1 MVALSDLF
9 WLVTSTYNWCCSS
22 SVDQSQNSSVASSSA
37 ATIAVQTCQQ
47 LQQSLGPTIV
57 QTSTSGSDYIL
68 GANGA
73 WSTFNT
79 EVNYQPTCIVF
90 ANEAEHVQTAMKTI
104 YQNEADYAVQAGGH
118 SGMTGWNTIQDGVLI
133 SFKNMNTSSYDPDHD
148 TITMLPGVRWGEVIT
163 EMEPFGVAPVG
174 GRISEVGTGL
184 LLGGG
189 LSFLS
194 SAEGYASDNYV
205 SLDIVLVDGTLVTAT
220 ADNEYQD
227 LFKALKGGANRFG
240 IVTRYEV
247 KAVHTGTKEEKRWWG
262 GLFVY
267 PNSSS
272 EALLG
277 AIAHYTHDTND
288 TNAVMVTVIMTTWPN
303 LEPSISV
310 LLVYNG
316 TETSFNN
323 AFAEFLSIP
332 YTSSSPGSLSFL
344 ELSNAVHFPSGMGT
358 LFSASS
364 LAGTPANSDV
374 SVDDYLELYRQYN
387 NFSSAFA
394 SSPDIGFTLL
404 DFSPVL
410 QSQIRAGYKKGGNPI
425 NPPLGTTGYSI
436 ILFQVTYREGVT
448 QTAEDVEDGRQFW
461 IDNAPST
468 PGLPLF
474 LSEADAA
481 QQVFATYGEYDFL
494 KQVYAKYDPTGFNV
508 RHTEGP
514 LGLESVLAP
523 SICEPLSIFNYSLPL
538 PLCF

>member
-1 MVALSDLF
+1 MVAPSDIF
-9 WLVTSTYNWCCSS
+9 WLATSAYNWCCSS
-22 SVDQSQNSSVASSSA
+22 SVDQAQNSTVASTSA
-37 ATIAVQTCQQ
+37 ATIAAQTCQQ
-47 LQQSLGPTIV
+47 LQQSLGAPVV
-57 QTSTSGSDYIL
+57 QTSSSGPDYSL

-79 EVNYQPTCIVF
+79 EVNFQPTCIVF
-90 ANEAEHVQTAMKTI
+90 ASNAEDVQTAMKTI
-104 YQNEADYAVQAGGH
+104 YENEADYAVQAGGH

-133 SFKNMNTSSYDPDHD
+133 SFMNMNTSSYDPDRD
-148 TITMLPGVRWGEVIT
+148 TITMEPGVRWGEVIT
-163 EMEPFGVAPVG
+163 AMEPLGVAPVG

-194 SAEGYASDNYV
+194 AAEGYASDNYV
-205 SLDIVLVDGTLVTAT
+205 SLDVVLVEGTLVTAT
-220 ADNEYQD
+220 ADNEYAD

-247 KAVHTGTKEEKRWWG
+247 KAVHTGTNEEKRWFG

-277 AIAHYTHDTND
+277 AIAHFVHDTND
-288 TNAVMVTVIMTTWPN
+288 TNAVMVTVIMTPWPSM
-303 LEPSISV
+303 ETSISV

-316 TETSFNN
+316 TEASFNES
-323 AFAEFLSIP
+323 FAEFLSIP
-332 YTSSSPGSLSFL
+332 YTSSSPSPLSFF
-344 ELSNAVHFPSGMGT
+344 ELSNAVHFPAGMGT

-364 LAGTPANSDV
+364 LAGVPANSAV

-387 NFSSAFA
+387 NFNSMFA
-394 SSPDIGFTLL
+394 SSPDVGFTLL

-410 QSQIRAGYKKGGNPI
+410 QSQIRAGYEKGGNPI
-425 NPPLGTTGYSI
+425 NPPLGTPGYVI
-436 ILFQVTYREGVT
+436 VLFQVTYREGVT
-448 QTAEDVEDGRQFW
+448 KTAEDVEKGREVW
-461 IDNAPST
+461 MENAPRT

-474 LSEADAA
+474 LSEADAK
-481 QQVFATYGEYDFL
+481 QQVFASYGEYEFL
-494 KQVYAKYDPTGFNV
+494 KQVYAKYDPTSFNI

-514 LGLESVLAP
+514 SGLEVPLDTSV
-523 SICEPLSIFNYSLPL
+523 
-538 PLCF
+538 

>member
-1 MVALSDLF
+1 MVVLSDFL
-9 WLVTSTYNWCCSS
+9 WLVTSAYNWCCSS
-22 SVDQSQNSSVASSSA
+22 PADQAQNSTLATTSVAA
-37 ATIAVQTCQQ
+37 IAFETCQQ
-47 LQQSLGPTIV
+47 LQQSLGTPLV
-57 QTSTSGSDYIL
+57 QTSSSGADYSL

-90 ANEAEHVQTAMKTI
+90 ASKAEDVQTAMKVI
-104 YQNEADYAVQAGGH
+104 YQNGADYAVQAGGH

-133 SFKNMNTSSYDPDHD
+133 SFMNMNTSFYDTERD
-148 TITMLPGVRWGEVIT
+148 TITLEPGVRWGEVIT
-163 EMEPFGVAPVG
+163 ALEPLGVAPVG

-194 SAEGYASDNYV
+194 GAEGYASDNYV
-205 SLDIVLVDGTLVTAT
+205 SLDVVLVDGTLVTAT
-220 ADNEYQD
+220 VDNEYAD

-240 IVTRYEV
+240 I
-247 KAVHTGTKEEKRWWG
+247 
-262 GLFVY
+262 Y

-277 AIAHYTHDTND
+277 AIAHFVHDTQD
-288 TNAVMVTVIMTTWPN
+288 INAVMVTVIMTPWPSM
-303 LEPSISV
+303 EPSIST

-316 TETSFNN
+316 TEASFNKS
-323 AFAEFLSIP
+323 FAEFLSIP
-332 YTSSSPGSLSFL
+332 YTSSSPAPLSFL
-344 ELSNAVHFPSGMGT
+344 ELSNAVHFPSGLGT

-364 LAGTPANSDV
+364 LAGVPANSDV
-374 SVDDYLELYRQYN
+374 SVDHFLEVYRQYN
-387 NFSSAFA
+387 NFTTTFA
-394 SSPDIGFTLL
+394 SSSDIGFTLL

-410 QSQIRAGYKKGGNPI
+410 QSQIRAGYEKGGNPI
-425 NPPLGTTGYSI
+425 NPPLGTPGYAI
-436 ILFQVTYREGVT
+436 VLFQVTYGEGVT
-448 QTAEDVEDGRQFW
+448 KTAEDVEDGRRHW
-461 IDNAPST
+461 MDYAPSS

-474 LSEADAA
+474 ISEADAE
-481 QQVFATYGEYDFL
+481 QQVFASYGEYEFL
-494 KQVYAKYDPTGFNV
+494 KQVYAKYDPTSFNI

-514 LGLESVLAP
+514 SGLEFTADR